1 MGADVMLPAVGVG
14 LVGGSLVG
22 LTGIGAGTVIA
33 ALLLVAY
40 PGETPQII
48 VGSATLQAIA
58 MKLVAVLARRQ
69 YRLREWRLGLSMA
82 IGAAPL
88 AVLGAVASHH
98 VPAATLKAVL
108 AWVLIGVGGLILAQ
122 AVHRWRKG
130 DPAAR
135 ERDPHVGRIG
145 LFGAGVGFVAG
156 LTSIGT
162 GTLFVATLAGPL
174 RIEVHRAVAAALV
187 AGLLTLTVSGVTHA
201 LLGHD
206 EPVIVAGAVLG
217 SVPGVLF
224 GTALSHRMH
233 GRGLRA
239 AVGVGIMIAATI
251 TLLRAGK

>member
-1 MGADVMLPAVGVG
+1 MNPDAMLPAVIVG

-22 LTGIGAGTVIA
+22 LTGIGAGSVIA
-33 ALLLVAY
+33 ALLLVVY

-69 YRLREWRLGLSMA
+69 YRLRETRLGLSMA
-82 IGAAPL
+82 VGSAPL
-88 AVLGAVASHH
+88 AILGAIASHR

-108 AWVLIGVGGLILAQ
+108 AWVLISVGALILTQ
-122 AVHRWRKG
+122 AVHRWRRG
-130 DPAAR
+130 DPA
-135 ERDPHVGRIG
+135 ENEHDPAVARIG
-145 LFGAGVGFVAG
+145 AFGAVVGFIAG

-174 RIEVHRAVAAALV
+174 RINVHRAVAAALV
-187 AGLLTLTVSGVTHA
+187 AGLVTLLVSGVTHA
-201 LLGHD
+201 ALGHS
-206 EPVIVAGAVLG
+206 EPVIVLGAILG

-251 TLLRAGK
+251 TLMRVGK